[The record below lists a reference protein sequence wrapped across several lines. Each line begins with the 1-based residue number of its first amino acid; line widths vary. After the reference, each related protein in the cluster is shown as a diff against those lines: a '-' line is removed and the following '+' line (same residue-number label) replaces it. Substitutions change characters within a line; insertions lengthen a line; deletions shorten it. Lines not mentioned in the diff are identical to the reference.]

1 MEAGEKVQLAVALTA
16 MNNMRT
22 LPEVFDSIAGLAQRM
37 VMIDSGSTD
46 GSREF
51 AEAQGCTVI
60 HRGYPG
66 PAPQVRFA
74 CEQALPAHW
83 ILWLDSD
90 ESLDPEL
97 RAAVERVLQDD
108 DPGVSGYMI
117 NRKLRYQ
124 GALLSHM
131 LQPEWRLRLFRPEHT
146 QIVGKYDRFHPKA
159 ESSGRVLQLPGFCIH
174 DSYLDLEDA
183 LARGRGYGRRV
194 AGLDRRGRW
203 RDLVGSVL
211 DVVLRHLFRQQ
222 AWRDG
227 RRGLLFFYIALINKL
242 TKQAYLVQ
250 HRLETEA
257 RGDAGNAAG
266 ASPPPGA
273 GRERS
278 ETVPQ
283 PDGPPAQDAE
293 R

>member
-1 MEAGEKVQLAVALTA
+1 MESGEKVKLAVALTA

-22 LPEVFDSIAGLAQRM
+22 LPEVFDSIEGLAERM

-46 GSREF
+46 GSREL
-51 AEAQGCTVI
+51 AEARGCTVI
-60 HRGYPG
+60 HRDYPG

-74 CEQALPAHW
+74 CEQAQPASW

-90 ESLDPEL
+90 EILDAEL
-97 RAAVERVLQDD
+97 RAAIEQVLQDD

-124 GALLSHM
+124 GALLDHI

-146 QIVGKYDRFHPKA
+146 QIVGKYERFHSKA
-159 ESSGRVLQLPGFCIH
+159 ESSGPVLKLPGFCIH
-174 DSYLDLEDA
+174 DSYIDLEDA

-203 RDLVGSVL
+203 RDLAGCIF
-211 DVVLRHLFRQQ
+211 DVAFRHLLRQR

-227 RRGLLFFYIALINKL
+227 KRGLLFFIIALINKL

-250 HRLETEA
+250 HQLEEETS
-257 RGDAGNAAG
+257 GDAGDTAGSADRQPGTSVGKAGPAA
-266 ASPPPGA
+266 
-273 GRERS
+273 
-278 ETVPQ
+278 
-283 PDGPPAQDAE
+283 
-293 R
+293 